1 MSQALLSERAP
12 FARRLASASALDSGV
27 AAIGAGLA
35 VGGLAA
41 AAGGYFPTSW
51 GWTAIAF
58 LWATAIALLLRGTFE
73 LGVPELVFF
82 GALTLFAG
90 WIWLATTWSESTP
103 SSFLEGERV
112 LVYVGGAA
120 AALLLVRRRTAVDLL
135 AGVLTAITLACAYGL
150 ATRLFPNRIGS
161 FDPIAVDRLEAPIGY
176 TNALGIFA
184 VMGVLL
190 ALGFAA
196 RGRVPAARA
205 LGAAALAIL
214 LPTIYFTFSRGA
226 WVALGL
232 GLVVVI
238 AYERRRLQ
246 LVTGFALASAAP
258 ALSVAIA
265 SRSDALTHDSTS
277 VAAAAHDGWRLA
289 IVVVAVALVSAVLVI
304 ALARAERTVRPPAG
318 VRRAYGG
325 LLLVLAAGALLTAV
339 ARYGSP
345 PTMARKAYHSFV
357 TPTNNSSTSLN
368 SRLFTFNGS
377 HRSQLWHV
385 AWHDY
390 EAHPWLGSGP
400 GTFEQEWNQ
409 HRPITLKVRDAHSLY
424 LEQLAE
430 VGPVGL
436 GLLAIALG
444 MPIVAAARARGVR
457 LAGPALAAYVAFLAH
472 AAVDWDWE
480 VTAVTLSALLCGIA
494 VLALARSEDRE
505 ERSFALPVRLTAVGA
520 TGALAALAF
529 VGLVGNL
536 ALASSTH
543 AAGRGDWNKSA
554 AQARRASDW
563 APWSSDALDLLGQAQ
578 LHRRQTG
585 AAAASFRR
593 ALAKDPKRWDI
604 WLDLYAATSGREAAH
619 AFRRAY
625 QLNPK
630 GDTGGPA

>member
-12 FARRLASASALDSGV
+12 SARRLAGASALDSGV
-27 AAIGAGLA
+27 AAVGAGLA
-35 VGGLAA
+35 VGGVAA

-58 LWATAIALLLRGTFE
+58 FWATAIALLLRGTIE

-82 GALTLFAG
+82 GALSVYAG

-103 SSFLEGERV
+103 SSFLEGERM

-120 AALLLVRRRTAVDLL
+120 AALLLVRRRSAVDLL
-135 AGVLTAITLACAYGL
+135 AGVLTAITLICAYGL

-161 FDPIAVDRLEAPIGY
+161 FDPIAEDRLEAPIGY

-196 RGRVPAARA
+196 RGRSSAARA

-214 LPTIYFTFSRGA
+214 VPTIYFTFSRGA
-226 WVALGL
+226 WIALGL
-232 GLVVVI
+232 GLVVAI
-238 AYERRRLQ
+238 AFERRRLQ
-246 LVTGFALASAAP
+246 LVTAFGLAAAAP
-258 ALSVAIA
+258 AFTVAIA
-265 SRSDALTHDSTS
+265 SRSSALTHDISS
-277 VAAAAHDGWRLA
+277 VDRAAHDGARLA
-289 IVVVAVALVSAVLVI
+289 IVVAAAAIVSAVLML
-304 ALARAERTVRPPAG
+304 ALARAERAVRPPTWVRAAYAG
-318 VRRAYGG
+318 M
-325 LLLVLAAGALLTAV
+325 LVALLAAGLAAAI

-345 PTMARKAYHSFV
+345 PTMARKAYDAFI
-357 TPTNNSSTSLN
+357 TPPQNGGTTLN
-368 SRLFTFNGS
+368 SRLFSLYGS

-400 GTFEQEWNQ
+400 GTFEQEWNR
-409 HRPITLKVRDAHSLY
+409 HRTITLKVRDAHNLY

-436 GLLAIALG
+436 GLLAVALG
-444 MPIVAAARARGVR
+444 VPLVAAARARGAR
-457 LAGPALAAYVAFLAH
+457 LAGPALAAYVAFLVH

-480 VTAVTLSALLCGIA
+480 MTAVTLSALLCGIA
-494 VLALARSEDRE
+494 VLALARGADRE

-520 TGALAALAF
+520 TAALAALAF

-536 ALASSTH
+536 ALASSIH
-543 AAGRGDWNKSA
+543 AAGRADWQKAA

-563 APWSSDALDLLGQAQ
+563 APWSSDALDLLGQAE
-578 LHRRQTG
+578 LHQGRKA

-604 WLDLYAATSGREAAH
+604 WLDLYAAASGPEAAH

>member
-12 FARRLASASALDSGV
+12 FARRLTSASALDSGV
-27 AAIGAGLA
+27 AAVGAGLA

-90 WIWLATTWSESTP
+90 WIWLATTWSERTP

-265 SRSDALTHDSTS
+265 SRSD
-277 VAAAAHDGWRLA
+277 
-289 IVVVAVALVSAVLVI
+289 

-578 LHRRQTG
+578 LHRGKTG

-604 WLDLYAATSGREAAH
+604 WSDFHAASPGRESDH
-619 AFRRAY
+619 VF
-625 QLNPK
+625 
-630 GDTGGPA
+630 TC